1 MAAEIG
7 MLGWPSQPMSL
18 LSDVRSDNLRLC
30 RDAETV
36 RAVGVAYAAVEQKLF
51 SPPPEPTPPTP
62 PTPPVRD
69 EWGAVGCSLRA
80 MGRGATMILTYSGDL
95 ENGWLAHFNA
105 ANPGWWK
112 AKRKPSTDTAWIVER
127 LA

>member
-1 MAAEIG
+1 
-7 MLGWPSQPMSL
+7 MLGRPSRPMSL

-36 RAVGVAYAAVEQKLF
+36 LVAAFGYAAVRDKPFKF
-51 SPPPEPTPPTP
+51 SPPPPAPP
-62 PTPPVRD
+62 PPVRD
-69 EWGAVGCSLRA
+69 EWGAAGFSLRA
-80 MGRGATMILTYSGDL
+80 MGRGGLMIVTYQGDS
-95 ENGWLAHFNA
+95 ENGWLARFNA